1 MLDIL
6 NAPLALFFTL
16 LGFVMQN
23 LLGIVIGAVLMLV
36 ALLLW
41 FRHNYSSRPE
51 WVLAKMF
58 KAAGELEPVQDI
70 YDRLNATLVVV
81 RDRESKKR
89 KT

>member
-1 MLDIL
+1 MFDIL

-36 ALLLW
+36 VLVLW

-70 YDRLNATLVVV
+70 YDRLNSALQVV
-81 RDRESKKR
+81 RDRAAAKR
-89 KT
+89 QT